1 MKKYLR
7 NFTFILAIPSLV
19 FGALLLFAPT
29 AHAVSGFDAGR
40 IMDDSV
46 FTRHNSMSASEIQSF
61 LNSKVPNCD
70 TNGDKPSEYGG
81 GTRRN
86 YAASRGVSPPFTC
99 LKDYNQNGKSAARII
114 YDAAQEFR
122 INPQVLLVLLQKEQ
136 GLITDEWPWP
146 VQYRSATGY
155 GCPDSAP
162 CDSDYYGLTNQ
173 IRWAARMFR
182 AIMDDSPTW
191 YTPYVLGNNQIPW
204 HPDTGRCGYSTVNI
218 QNRATKALYNYTPYR
233 PNQAALNAGYGL
245 GDSCS
250 SYGNR
255 NFYLYFR
262 DWFGSTYTSTPY
274 AWELVGTGMYADANY
289 TKRIK
294 PPKDRDPTL
303 TAGQEIYI
311 RVRIR
316 NMGYKAWSDSF
327 LRIGTVD
334 KRDRNSPMSNNS
346 WVSPARPA
354 APLENRIEPGE
365 TAEFE
370 FSMTAP
376 SKPDSYIENFSI
388 VAEGRSWL
396 SSRDKLNYIINVT
409 EPVAPRN
416 SANRLSAGES
426 LKVNKPLHSPDLNSL
441 FYLRRD
447 GKPAVRNDFND
458 SWVSGSSHPSPDRI
472 EMQSDGNLVV
482 RSKTN
487 QAIWA
492 SGTNGNPN
500 AQLVMQ
506 SDGNLVI
513 YSSGGAPLWS
523 TGTTR
528 HPDGPIYVNK
538 NIYKRNT
545 MMVGQQ
551 LETPDRR
558 YRLIFQYD
566 GNLVLRTAENKPIWA
581 SNTAGRGAIFLKMQ
595 DDGNL
600 VLRTSDNKAV
610 WATGTNQ
617 RKGYRFT
624 LRNDGNLMVYTSS
637 SRSVWNSGTA
647 NRW

>member
-81 GTRRN
+81 GTRRD

-255 NFYLYFR
+255 NFYLYFK
-262 DWFGSTYTSTPY
+262 DWFGSTHTSTPY
-274 AWELVGTGMYADANY
+274 AFEKVGTGVYVDAARTQRLY
-289 TKRIK
+289 
-294 PPKDRDPTL
+294 PHVDRDPTL
-303 TAGQEIYI
+303 LAGAGEIY
-311 RVRIR
+311 VRLKIR
-316 NMGYKAWSDSF
+316 NMGYKAWSKSF
-327 LRIGTVD
+327 LRLGTVD
-334 KRDRNSPMSNNS
+334 RRDRSSPMANNS
-346 WVSPARPA
+346 WIAPNRVVSPK
-354 APLENRIEPGE
+354 EDRIEPGQ
-365 TAEFE
+365 TATFE
-370 FSMTAP
+370 FSLSAP
-376 SKPDSYIENFSI
+376 STPNSYLENFGV

-396 SSRDKLNYIINVT
+396 SGERISYLINVT
-409 EPVAPRN
+409 QPVPARNDDNVLEP
-416 SANRLSAGES
+416 GES
-426 LKVNKPLHSPDLNSL
+426 LGVNEPLLSNDLNSL

-447 GKPAVRNDFND
+447 SKVGVRNDFGDN
-458 SWVSGSSHPSPDRI
+458 WVSGSRHNSPDRI
-472 EMQSDGNLVV
+472 VMQTDGNLVV
-482 RSKTN
+482 YSKTN
-487 QAIWA
+487 QPLWDT
-492 SGTNGNPN
+492 GTHGNAN
-500 AQLVMQ
+500 ARLVMQ
-506 SDGNLVI
+506 NDGNLVI
-513 YSSGGAPLWS
+513 RSATNDPLWA
-523 TGTTR
+523 TGTVR
-528 HPDGPIYVNK
+528 HYSDGRYVNK
-538 NIYKRNT
+538 NVYENGT

-551 LETPDRR
+551 LETPDRK
-558 YRLIFQYD
+558 YRLIFQHD
-566 GNLVLRTAENKPIWA
+566 GNLVLRNTSNKALWA
-581 SNTAGRGAIFLKMQ
+581 SGTAGRGGKFVKMQ
-595 DDGNL
+595 SDGN
-600 VLRTSDNKAV
+600 VVIRNGDNKAL
-610 WATGTNQ
+610 WATGT
-617 RKGYRFT
+617 RTSGWARFT
-624 LRNDGNLMVYTSS
+624 LRNDGNIMVY
-637 SRSVWNSGTA
+637 NSNSYTLWHSNTGQ
-647 NRW
+647 